1 MQESV
6 LLCMGCSHL
15 RPGNCCRAYPDGIP
29 EEISAGHWDHRKPC
43 PGDHGIQYRYFG
55 DDYPKEREPDPTW
68 AEDAERW
75 EREKTDGTAERHRK
89 NLGGPPKDD

>member
-1 MQESV
+1 MR
-6 LLCMGCSHL
+6 CMTCIYL
-15 RPGNCCRAYPDGIP
+15 RPGNCCLAYPDGIP
-29 EEISAGHWDHRKPC
+29 REITDGLWDHSKPQ
-43 PGDHGIQYRYFG
+43 PGDHGIQYKFFG
-55 DDYPKEREPDPTW
+55 HEPDPPEPDPTW